1 MNGKRAAKRSVEI
14 ERSWLLRRLPAL
26 PPGALAYRIEQGYL
40 PEGRRG
46 SDLMEGRLRRATG
59 PDGRVLCTHT
69 IKRGTGLV
77 RQEQEREITAE
88 EFQRHWPRTA
98 GRRLVKTRHRVTDRG
113 FTWEIDV
120 YDDLDLV
127 LAEVELP
134 MANTVVTLPG
144 WLAPH
149 VVRDVTDEEEY
160 RNYRI
165 ALRIGG
171 SPSGI

>member
-1 MNGKRAAKRSVEI
+1 VSGIEI
-14 ERSWLLRRLPAL
+14 ERTWLLRCVPAL
-26 PPGALAYRIEQGYL
+26 PPGAAASRIEQGYL
-40 PEGRRG
+40 PDEPGGAGAGRG
-46 SDLMEGRLRRATG
+46 DLVEGRLRRSTG
-59 PDGRVLCTHT
+59 PDGRVVCTHT

-77 RQEQEREITAE
+77 RQEQERRITAA
-88 EFQRHWPRTA
+88 EFERHWPRTA
-98 GRRLVKTRHRVTDRG
+98 GRRLVKTRHRVAEGG

-120 YDDLDLV
+120 YDGLDLV

-134 MANTVVTLPG
+134 SADTEVALPA

-149 VVRDVTDEEEY
+149 VVRDVTEEPEY

-171 SPSGI
+171 R